1 LSFLALLLLGVA
13 SIAAAF
19 HSSATTA
26 PFRRPTLKHTPVSS
40 LRMSDVPQEDKSNNN
55 NKSDNARRKTKK
67 DGGRNPQRSRSNDD
81 REDQR
86 RFFRLPPPPED
97 YFVLVGDVLAL
108 SVYSF
113 SDHFVCQDLAQF
125 FLPSAGGAGGS
136 ASASSALNQVAQRAP
151 VWLDATHSYSDH
163 VMNVLLRDATVVHY
177 SPLLQPMG
185 LAATVLASSW
195 LLSGYLNEAFAYRNT
210 LECSTPR
217 TLLVT
222 ARSWVVSSLIVMT
235 LVALT
240 SNSSPEHWW
249 QAFTIGDIDY
259 IWDSLTVLCV
269 WRYMASSLLGSG
281 GSGGDDDTGGW

>member
-1 LSFLALLLLGVA
+1 MSFLVLLLGII
-13 SIAAAF
+13 STAAAF
-19 HSSATTA
+19 HASSISA
-26 PFRRPTLKHTPVSS
+26 PFVRRVLNQRPTVGS
-40 LRMSDVPQEDKSNNN
+40 LRMSDVPQDDNSNKN
-55 NKSDNARRKTKK
+55 SDSARRKSKK
-67 DGGRNPQRSRSNDD
+67 DGGRNPQSRSSDD
-81 REDQR
+81 GDEQR

-97 YFVLVGDVLAL
+97 YFVLVGDLLAL

-125 FLPSAGGAGGS
+125 FLPSASGAGA
-136 ASASSALNQVAQRAP
+136 ASASSALNQAARHAP
-151 VWLDATHSYSDH
+151 VWLDGTHSYSDH
-163 VMNVLLRDATVVHY
+163 VMNVILRDATVVHY

-210 LECSTPR
+210 LDCSTPR

-222 ARSWVVSSLIVMT
+222 ARSWVVSSLIVMA

-281 GSGGDDDTGGW
+281 GSGGDDDMSRW